1 MSASSLLDLD
11 TPCLKLN
18 ILAFFYFFFFFS
30 FKKISNRES
39 KIQSACG
46 HGNGE
51 RGNLT
56 LSNSKA
62 ILME

>member
-18 ILAFFYFFFFFS
+18 ILAFFSFFFS